1 MVQVI
6 SGATSTH
13 RIHARNWP
21 RRGAEGTEGGCF
33 TRREGAGNMLKLVRL
48 LRTCT
53 QPEESPEERRKFYR
67 FKNFLYKTVRIN
79 EPEMAKQSA
88 KPRGRGSTSS
98 EILQWIEFIVGK
110 IATFPTTFAKA
121 PKRERSPA

>member
-1 MVQVI
+1 
-6 SGATSTH
+6 
-13 RIHARNWP
+13 
-21 RRGAEGTEGGCF
+21 
-33 TRREGAGNMLKLVRL
+33 MLKLVRL
-48 LRTCT
+48 LRACT

-88 KPRGRGSTSS
+88 KPRGGGSTSS

-121 PKRERSPA
+121 PKRERGPA